1 MAERDLQTI
10 AADVLR
16 CATSWEPQMYIVDNV
31 TATELARLA
40 GFVLGQC
47 PLRVVTAGANVDC
60 EIYDVLRQTRKI
72 GNES

>member
-16 CATSWEPQMYIVDNV
+16 CATGWEPQMYIVDNV

-40 GFVLGQC
+40 RFVLGQC
-47 PLRVVTAGANVDC
+47 PMCAATAGANVDC
-60 EIYDVLRQTRKI
+60 EICDVLRKIREI

>member
-1 MAERDLQTI
+1 MTERDLQTI
-10 AADVLR
+10 AADLLR
-16 CATSWEPQMYIVDNV
+16 CATSWEPQVCIVGNI

-40 GFVLGQC
+40 RFVLGQC
-47 PLRVVTAGANVDC
+47 PLCVVTAGANVDC